1 MTDKVGRFQVPFLV
15 DANTGVELFEGAEIV
30 KYLETV
36 YIVKGWQI
44 FCSIQPLCTT
54 RVKSYQSLQIFR
66 SY

>member
-36 YIVKGWQI
+36 YTVKG
-44 FCSIQPLCTT
+44 
-54 RVKSYQSLQIFR
+54 
-66 SY
+66 